1 MGGVGGICAQALAA
15 ITFKFISI
23 QGGLQSSMR
32 LNVTIYLEGLADMV
46 VSNWLMSM
54 VENNP
59 KPTISIF
66 LAP

>member
-59 KPTISIF
+59 
-66 LAP
+66 